1 MNPTE
6 PTLNGDMT
14 LYQALATVVSS
25 YPDREVLVFDEA
37 RVTYRELG
45 QRVDALAAGL
55 HQLGLKKGEK
65 VAVIL
70 PNCPEFAYCFFA
82 VGQAGGIFVP
92 MNPLYRQREI
102 KHILS
107 DAEAAAVIFVPQVWG
122 HDLLG
127 IIQDVR
133 EELPHLRHII
143 VHADSTPEGTVLLES
158 LLTTPGPEP
167 PVSLTASEDLF
178 GLIYTSGTTGM
189 PKAVMHTHRTM
200 LAPVIASDKLRR
212 AMFERRSLP
221 DMARMA
227 RTITRYG
234 ARFLRWSG
242 KQQTMLTPSPFH
254 AMAGYGMLL
263 NSTMFGY
270 RLVVMERFHPVQ
282 TLELIQREH
291 VNVLSATPT
300 MFSVILGVSDF
311 DQYDKSSVLYCAMGA
326 APCPPD
332 LVRRVR
338 EGFGCPVTI
347 SFGATETGGGAT
359 ITRMED
365 PDTMQTDTV
374 GRVFPGVRLKVVD
387 DQRRELP
394 LGRVGELAV
403 QMNGVMKGYYK
414 APESTAEALDDDGWY
429 YTGDLATMDEKG
441 YVRIVGR
448 KKDMIIR
455 GGQNIYPVEIEH
467 FLMTHPAVQAV
478 AVVGV
483 PDEVGSENVWV
494 YVVLQPGADLTRQ
507 DVLDYC
513 QGELAPYK
521 VPSEVRILDAMPMTP
536 TTKARKFKL
545 REMALQELEQRRH

>member
-92 MNPLYRQREI
+92 MNPLYRQREM

-143 VHADSTPEGTVLLES
+143 VHADSAPESTISLES

-270 RLVVMERFHPVQ
+270 RLVIMERFHPVQ
-282 TLELIQREH
+282 ILELIEREH

>member
-1 MNPTE
+1 MTE
-6 PTLNGDMT
+6 LAFDESMS
-14 LYQALATVVSS
+14 LDQALANVVSS
-25 YPDREVLVFDEA
+25 NPDQEALVFDET

-45 QRVDALAAGL
+45 QRINALAAGL
-55 HQLGLKKGEK
+55 HQLGITKGDK

-70 PNCPEFAYCFFA
+70 PNCAEFTYCFFGI
-82 VGQAGGIFVP
+82 GQAGGVFVP
-92 MNPLYRQREI
+92 KNPLYRQREI
-102 KHILS
+102 KHILN
-107 DAEAAAVIFVPQVWG
+107 DAEAVAAIFTPQAWG
-122 HDLLG
+122 NDLLR
-127 IIQDVR
+127 IIQDVH
-133 EELPHLRHII
+133 EELPHLRHLI
-143 VHADSTPEGTVLLES
+143 VHADSAPEGTITLKS
-158 LLTTPGPEP
+158 LLTTPSPDP
-167 PVSLTASEDLF
+167 PINLAASEDLF
-178 GLIYTSGTTGM
+178 GLIYTSGTTGV

-227 RTITRYG
+227 RTLTRYG
-234 ARFLRWSG
+234 TRFLRWSG

-263 NSTMFGY
+263 NSMLFGY
-270 RLVVMERFHPVQ
+270 RLVIMERFHPAQV
-282 TLELIQREH
+282 LDLIQREH

-359 ITRMED
+359 VTRMDD

-374 GRVFPGVRLKVVD
+374 GRVFPGVRVKVVD
-387 DQRRELP
+387 DQRREVP
-394 LGRVGELAV
+394 LGQVGELACE
-403 QMNGVMKGYYK
+403 MDGIMKGYYK
-414 APESTAEALDDDGWY
+414 APEATAEALDDEGWY
-429 YTGDLATMDEKG
+429 YTGDLAVMDEKG

-455 GGQNIYPVEIEH
+455 GGQNIFPVEIEH
-467 FLMTHPAVQAV
+467 FLMTHPAIQAV

-483 PDEVGSENVWV
+483 PDEVGSENVWA
-494 YVVLQPGADLTRQ
+494 YVVPQPGANLTSQ
-507 DVLDYC
+507 QVLDYC
-513 QGELAPYK
+513 QGQIAPYK
-521 VPSEVRILDAMPMTP
+521 IPSEVRILDALPMTP
-536 TTKARKFKL
+536 TTKARKFRL
-545 REMALQELEQRRH
+545 REMALQEKREH